1 MVGRVHRL
9 HLHRHADDRGVRWHA
24 AGHAGQNDLPAVQM
38 GRQPD
43 LRTTQRQHAAQPR
56 AQGHPVRPRPTSV
69 QLRGCCVLRKQA
81 ALVRKVLPVSGAAA
95 HADLPSM

>member
-43 LRTTQRQHAAQPR
+43 LRTTQRQHAANPEPKGIQYDLDR
-56 AQGHPVRPRPTSV
+56 HQYNYVDAV
-69 QLRGCCVLRKQA
+69 CYEKQA